1 MQKQRK
7 NQVFNT
13 YIFDGRVIEMKTVID
28 PTENLVSS
36 NNVSTVHHSN
46 VRPCKTFL
54 ISSYSLSITPQNPH
68 PESQSD
74 LPSPRFLTVS
84 TPALSSSFA
93 VTDSSLPRPPRS
105 SNVSVK
111 RAAERGE
118 RSPPVSQETFLHS
131 PNQYTFLRF
140 LAIFLFF

>member
-1 MQKQRK
+1 
-7 NQVFNT
+7 
-13 YIFDGRVIEMKTVID
+13 MKTVID

-54 ISSYSLSITPQNPH
+54 ISSYSLSITPQTPH

-93 VTDSSLPRPPRS
+93 VTDSSLPRLPRS

-111 RAAERGE
+111 RAAER
-118 RSPPVSQETFLHS
+118 
-131 PNQYTFLRF
+131 
-140 LAIFLFF
+140 AIILKTHARDCDKDALTDMWQFTK

>member
-1 MQKQRK
+1 AETEKESS
-7 NQVFNT
+7 FNT

-111 RAAERGE
+111 RAAERAIILKTNARDCDKMLLNWDFGK
-118 RSPPVSQETFLHS
+118 
-131 PNQYTFLRF
+131 RF
-140 LAIFLFF
+140 